1 MAEFFLTP
9 ENFSQSL
16 FHCDKQFLRVNS
28 HRILKD
34 VLEFNEGE
42 LGVFCATNQIFLLQ
56 HIDITKPSSRRVVS
70 LFNHEN
76 QLTTDVK
83 LDFEMKKDV
92 KINYSVCMLD
102 DSSCAVIG
110 GTSLLS
116 ATEIPEN
123 YILTVLESSDIEH
136 KVIA

>member
-42 LGVFCATNQIFLLQ
+42 LGVFCAKNQIFLLQ
-56 HIDITKPSSRRVVS
+56 HIDIINPSRFRLRVAS
-70 LFNHEN
+70 KFNHEN

-123 YILTVLESSDIEH
+123 YILTV
-136 KVIA
+136 